1 MKEYA
6 AFFDMDKTILS
17 ENSGQLFY
25 KYYFNKG
32 EVKFVDY
39 LKLLP
44 IPILYAFGMLKL
56 EYISKVLSDKYI
68 GLSESEIYSKT
79 QKWFDD
85 FGHKFI
91 RDKMIDE
98 IEYHRNKN
106 AEIVLI
112 SASPRNIC
120 YPVFSHLNMDELIST
135 DLIIE
140 NNVFKG
146 IQGNSV
152 YKEEKVNRAE
162 KFLKENNMTFEDS
175 YFYSDSISDLP
186 LLEKVGNPVCVN
198 PDKKLA
204 KIAINKQWKI
214 LEV

>member
-1 MKEYA
+1 
-6 AFFDMDKTILS
+6 
-17 ENSGQLFY
+17 
-25 KYYFNKG
+25 
-32 EVKFVDY
+32 
-39 LKLLP
+39 
-44 IPILYAFGMLKL
+44 
-56 EYISKVLSDKYI
+56 
-68 GLSESEIYSKT
+68 
-79 QKWFDD
+79 
-85 FGHKFI
+85 
-91 RDKMIDE
+91 
-98 IEYHRNKN
+98 
-106 AEIVLI
+106 
-112 SASPRNIC
+112 
-120 YPVFSHLNMDELIST
+120 MDELIST

>member
-1 MKEYA
+1 MKKYA

-17 ENSGQLFY
+17 KNSGQLYY
-25 KYYFNKG
+25 KYYYKKG
-32 EVKFVDY
+32 EIGFMDF

-44 IPILYAFGMLKL
+44 IPILFAFGMLKL
-56 EYISKVLSDKYI
+56 EYISRVLSDKYI
-68 GLSESEIYSKT
+68 GLTESEIYKKT

-91 RDKMIDE
+91 REDLVEE
-98 IEYHRNKN
+98 IKKHRKNN

-112 SASPRNIC
+112 SASPRNLC
-120 YPVFSHLNMDELIST
+120 YPLYDYLDMDELIST

-140 NNVFKG
+140 NDIFKG
-146 IQGNSV
+146 IQGKNV
-152 YKEEKVNRAE
+152 YGNVKVERAKE
-162 KFLKENNMTFEDS
+162 FLSGKNMKFEDS

-186 LLEKVGNPVCVN
+186 LLEAVGNPICVN
-198 PDKKLA
+198 PDKKLM
-204 KIAINKQWKI
+204 KVAINKNWKI

>member
-1 MKEYA
+1 MKKYT

-17 ENSGQLFY
+17 KNSGQLYY
-25 KYYFNKG
+25 KYYYKKG
-32 EVKFVDY
+32 EIGFMDF

-44 IPILYAFGMLKL
+44 IPILFAFGMLKL
-56 EYISKVLSDKYI
+56 EYISRVLSDKYI
-68 GLSESEIYSKT
+68 GLTESEIYKKT

-91 RDKMIDE
+91 REDLVEE
-98 IEYHRNKN
+98 IKKHRKNN

-112 SASPRNIC
+112 SASPRNLC
-120 YPVFSHLNMDELIST
+120 YPLYDYLDMDELIST

-140 NNVFKG
+140 NDIFKG
-146 IQGNSV
+146 IQGKNV
-152 YKEEKVNRAE
+152 YGNVKVERAKE
-162 KFLKENNMTFEDS
+162 FLSGKNMKFEDI

-186 LLEKVGNPVCVN
+186 LLEAVGNPICVN
-198 PDKKLA
+198 PDKKLM
-204 KIAINKQWKI
+204 KVAINKNWKI